1 MALNGAIA
9 AAFQLIINKKSKK
22 FPKAAKNRGNKQLF

>member
-1 MALNGAIA
+1 MALNGTMGT
-9 AAFQLIINKKSKK
+9 AFQLIINKNFQK

>member
-9 AAFQLIINKKSKK
+9 TAFQLIINKNSQKL
-22 FPKAAKNRGNKQLF
+22 PKAAKKRDNKQLF

>member
-1 MALNGAIA
+1 MALNGTMGT
-9 AAFQLIINKKSKK
+9 AFQLIINKKSQK

>member
-1 MALNGAIA
+1 MALNGAMG

-22 FPKAAKNRGNKQLF
+22 LPKAVKKRGNKQLF